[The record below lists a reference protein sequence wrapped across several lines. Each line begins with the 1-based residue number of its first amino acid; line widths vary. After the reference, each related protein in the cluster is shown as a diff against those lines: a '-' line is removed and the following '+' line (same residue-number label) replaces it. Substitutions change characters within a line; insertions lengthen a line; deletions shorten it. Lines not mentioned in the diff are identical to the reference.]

1 MLMYA
6 LGICISSGMTFSEA
20 GLHGA
25 CSLGAALGVP
35 AGVGTHLIISAAR
48 CLPSFGILQPRV
60 PTTNHLWISP
70 LSCFTATDS
79 ALPAHGVLQLQKDK
93 GTPLTSPKAL
103 NTISKPC
110 YQKKTKEMD
119 FSSEELPSTS
129 LSTSKKDQDD
139 TQMHPDMKKAE
150 VEEEEGTAAERL
162 RS

>member
-48 CLPSFGILQPRV
+48 CLPTFGILQPRV

-93 GTPLTSPKAL
+93 GTPLTSPSL
-103 NTISKPC
+103 EHHQQTLVQHLLSLFSISLHRLC
-110 YQKKTKEMD
+110 
-119 FSSEELPSTS
+119 
-129 LSTSKKDQDD
+129 LS
-139 TQMHPDMKKAE
+139 
-150 VEEEEGTAAERL
+150 GF
-162 RS
+162 